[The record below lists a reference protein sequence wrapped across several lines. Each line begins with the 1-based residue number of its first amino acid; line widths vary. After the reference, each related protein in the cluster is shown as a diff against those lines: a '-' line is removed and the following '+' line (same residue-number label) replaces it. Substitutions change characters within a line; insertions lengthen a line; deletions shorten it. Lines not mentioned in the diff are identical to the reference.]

1 VSPKNRGVKVTV
13 STINR
18 CFGDPLLTREQLSDP
33 FPTAK
38 GIGRCNRAVEDA
50 AREAMERAT
59 F

>member
-1 VSPKNRGVKVTV
+1 VKVTV

-33 FPTAK
+33 FPIAK
-38 GIGRCNRAVEDA
+38 EIGRCNRAVQVA
-50 AREAMERAT
+50 ARESMERAT